1 MGVSEDRL
9 TADLVRRL
17 ARECGFELAG
27 IASAVPL
34 AEAAWYREWVGLGY
48 AGEMHYLA
56 GDRAD
61 VRSDPRRLLPTAKS
75 ILCLGKLYNGPEPY
89 STAFAEPGRAW
100 ISRYAWGQDYHRVLR
115 KALKRLVA
123 RLRETCTRPFDWKA
137 CVDTAPLLER
147 AYARRAGLGWIG
159 KNSCLINQGM
169 GSWFFLAE
177 LLVSLEIE
185 PDRPPPDSCGS
196 CIRCVDACPTGA
208 IIPTG
213 RQEGPGY
220 TVDSNR
226 CVSYLTI
233 ELRGDIPA
241 GLQPGLGRHV
251 FGCDICQDVCP
262 WNRKAPVT
270 NEPAFRAVH
279 FAPPLDAL
287 EGLDRDNFR
296 RLFGGTAIVRT
307 GPGGLQR
314 NVAVALGNQ
323 GRKLE

>member
-1 MGVSEDRL
+1 MASLPAV
-9 TADLVRRL
+9 VVKQL
-17 ARECGFELAG
+17 AQECGFELAG
-27 IASAVPL
+27 VACAAPL
-34 AEAAWYREWVGLGY
+34 AEADWYQEWVARGY

-56 GDRAD
+56 GDRA
-61 VRSDPRRLLPTAKS
+61 VMRADPRRLLPTAKS
-75 ILCLGKLYNGPEPY
+75 VLCLGKLYNCPEPY
-89 STAFAEPGRAW
+89 STGYAEPGRAW
-100 ISRYAWGQDYHRVLR
+100 ISRYAWGEDYHRVLR
-115 KALKRLVA
+115 KAVKRLVA
-123 RLRETCTRPFDWKA
+123 RLRETCGRPFDWKA

-185 PDRPPPDSCGS
+185 PDRPPPDRCGS
-196 CIRCVDACPTGA
+196 CTRCMDACPTGA

-213 RQEGPGY
+213 RQEGPSY

-226 CVSYLTI
+226 CISYLTI
-233 ELRGDIPA
+233 ESRGDIPIE
-241 GLQPGLGRHV
+241 LRPSLGRHV

-270 NEPAFRAVH
+270 GDPAFRPRH
-279 FAPPLDAL
+279 FAPRLDGL
-287 EGLDRDNFR
+287 ERLEPDDFR

-307 GPGGLQR
+307 GPGGLRR
-314 NVAVALGNQ
+314 NVAVALLNL

>member
-1 MGVSEDRL
+1 MVSL
-9 TADLVRRL
+9 PAAVVKQL
-17 ARECGFELAG
+17 AQECGFELAG
-27 IASAVPL
+27 VARAAPL
-34 AEAAWYREWVGLGY
+34 AEAGWYQEWLGRGY

-56 GDRAD
+56 DHRAG

-75 ILCLGKLYNGPEPY
+75 IVCLGKLYNGPEPY
-89 STAFAEPGRAW
+89 STEFAEPGRAW

-115 KALKRLVA
+115 GAVKRLVA
-123 RLRETCTRPFDWKA
+123 RLRETCGQPFDWKA
-137 CVDTAPLLER
+137 CVDTAPLMER

-185 PDRPPPDSCGS
+185 PDRPPPDRCGS
-196 CIRCVDACPTGA
+196 CTRCIDACPTTA
-208 IIPTG
+208 IIPTA
-213 RQEGPGY
+213 REGAPGY

-226 CVSYLTI
+226 CISYLTI

-241 GLQPGLGRHV
+241 ELQPPMGRHV

-270 NEPAFRAVH
+270 GDPAFRPGH
-279 FAPPLDAL
+279 FAPPLDEL
-287 EGLDRDNFR
+287 ERLEPEDFR
-296 RLFGGTAIVRT
+296 RLFGGTAIVRA
-307 GPGGLQR
+307 GPVGLRR
-314 NVAVALGNQ
+314 NVSVALGNQ
-323 GRKLE
+323 GRKLR